1 MDEIYDDSHI
11 DEHLKFKQIR
21 LDPFLSRYENLRQGE
36 NIDGSEFGDD
46 EYCLLPNRVCAYI
59 LQRRRFAILKLNCL
73 RPQGPDSHNWDDL
86 FLTRDNKETVKAQTM
101 SHFRNK
107 RLRAAHP
114 EIQFDLNQEKGL
126 GLIILLHGVPGVG
139 MFDRLETSFESQT
152 MACIADISQARLPQQ
167 NVLPNC

>member
-1 MDEIYDDSHI
+1 M
-11 DEHLKFKQIR
+11 
-21 LDPFLSRYENLRQGE
+21 G
-36 NIDGSEFGDD
+36 
-46 EYCLLPNRVCAYI
+46 
-59 LQRRRFAILKLNCL
+59 AIS
-73 RPQGPDSHNWDDL
+73 GTMSHNWDDL

-114 EIQFDLNQEKGL
+114 EMQFDLNQEKGL

-139 MFDRLETSFESQT
+139 MLTPQTSSKYII
-152 MACIADISQARLPQQ
+152 MPCIADSSQVRHPQQ